1 VADRRWRVAIT
12 VLALAAFAASVVTSL
27 WLFPLYSVNRDDS
40 VYVAMAR
47 LLEHGHVTLPAAG
60 QEFFRPWA
68 SAVRG
73 DRVVLKYTP
82 PWPSVLA
89 AADLVTGTTRVG
101 LGLTAAATVVVMALF
116 AVEVL
121 RDRTAG
127 IVAGALLALSPVFVF
142 QSATYL
148 PYVFQ
153 LFLELSFATLL
164 LAGLRRRS
172 TAQLVAAGALLGV
185 AAFARP
191 FDAVLF
197 AIPFVVFVLLTVRGR
212 RAVEGDNRWTWVG
225 VIIRV
230 GIGVLPVLLVSLA
243 YNASVMGGP
252 LDLPYTA
259 TGAQDGFGFGR
270 RGVFPQFTIPFGRR
284 DGVAGMAEN
293 LRWVP
298 SWTFGGIVLVV
309 LAVLGLRWTTGRARW
324 AVAGLALTVPLGYLP
339 FWGPYAMSHLWLGV
353 QSLGPYYHLPVL
365 VPLVTFGAAAL
376 CRLWRRSSPWARRLS
391 AVVITSMV
399 VLTAVALPDKV
410 AANASI
416 RDDYRTVQR
425 FVDGHHLRD
434 AVLLLPRRGDLGFD
448 SSAPFLENDPSLHQP
463 VLYAEDRGAENFALV
478 DRYPGRSLY
487 RLSEETAP
495 GETTGGRLGMDLL
508 HIDAGPTVGLDLRLT
523 NPTDRTV
530 AVAYVTDGRQ
540 VWSRTLDEASSRGR
554 AYEMAWTI
562 AAPDAA
568 ISLPEGG
575 VRLPAG
581 PTSGVLA
588 VGVNLRGPGETAASS
603 GRRWEQRFPYRLVD
617 GMTRV
622 ELLKPGQGWMGDDDP
637 GSAWVQLDGVDDPV
651 HID

>member
-1 VADRRWRVAIT
+1 MADRRWRVALA
-12 VLALAAFAASVVTSL
+12 VLALAAFSASVLTSL

-47 LLEHGHVTLPAAG
+47 LLEHGHVTLPAAEH
-60 QEFFRPWA
+60 EFFRPWA

-82 PWPSVLA
+82 PWPAVLA
-89 AADLVTGTTRVG
+89 AADLVTGTPRIG

-116 AVEVL
+116 AGAVL
-121 RDRTAG
+121 RDHTAG

-172 TAQLVAAGALLGV
+172 STRLVAAGALLGV

-191 FDAVLF
+191 FDAALF
-197 AIPFVVFVLLTVRGR
+197 AIPFVVFVVLSVRGR
-212 RAVEGDNRWTWVG
+212 RSAEDDDDRWTWMG
-225 VIIRV
+225 VIARLSV
-230 GIGVLPVLLVSLA
+230 GVLPVLFVSLA

-252 LDLPYTA
+252 LQLPYTA

-284 DGVAGMAEN
+284 DGVAGMAAN

-339 FWGPYAMSHLWLGV
+339 FWGPYAMSHLWAGV

-365 VPLVTFGAAAL
+365 VPLATFGAAAL
-376 CRLWRRSSPWARRLS
+376 CGLWRRPSAWARPMT
-391 AVVITSMV
+391 AVVVMSLIIV
-399 VLTAVALPDKV
+399 TAVALPDKV
-410 AANASI
+410 AANSSI
-416 RDDYRTVQR
+416 RDDYRAVQR
-425 FVDGHHLRD
+425 FVDGQHLRD
-434 AVLLLPRRGDLGFD
+434 AVLLLPGRGDLGFL
-448 SSAPFLENDPSLHQP
+448 SSTPFLENDPSLRQP
-463 VLYAEDRGAENFALV
+463 VLYGEDRGADNFELL

-487 RLSEETAP
+487 RLSEDLTP
-495 GETTGGRLGMDLL
+495 GETTGGRLSMDLL
-508 HIDAGPTVGLDLRLT
+508 RVDAGPEVRLKLRLT
-523 NPTDRTV
+523 NPTDRPV

-540 VWSRTLDEASSRGR
+540 VWSRILDEASTHAR
-554 AYEMAWTI
+554 AYDVVWTI

-568 ISLPEGG
+568 QPPPEEA

-581 PTSGVLA
+581 PTAGVLA
-588 VGVNLRGPGETAASS
+588 VGVELRGPGEAAGSPD
-603 GRRWEQRFPYRLVD
+603 RRWEQRLAYRLVD
-617 GMTRV
+617 GVARV
-622 ELLKPGQGWMGDDDP
+622 ELLEPGQGWMRDASG
-637 GSAWVQLDGVDDPV
+637 AWVQMNGTDNPV
-651 HID
+651 HIG